1 MLNTLSIKNILKK
14 HNVYS
19 AHCIDDFIS
28 CPDQF
33 CRQRFLICPDKYFKY
48 YKSKLL
54 CCYFSNR
61 NAALYSQRRQYRF
74 IDRFNC
80 RTYRGISCP
89 FNYSFTL
96 EYICR
101 DDFMFIGRYGNRGM
115 ARLLIAYIRIPAFIV
130 TLAGMLLWRGVALII
145 LNGLTLSPFP
155 KIIYVI
161 LPALFR

>member
-14 HNVYS
+14 NTM
-19 AHCIDDFIS
+19 FIA
-28 CPDQF
+28 
-33 CRQRFLICPDKYFKY
+33 LIALMILFHALISFADSGSLFAPTNI
-48 YKSKLL
+48 
-54 CCYFSNR
+54 SNIISQ
-61 NAALYSQRRQYRF
+61 NSYVVILATGMLYSQWRQYRF

-115 ARLLIAYIRIPAFIV
+115 ARLLDCIHTHPGIYCNIGRYAF
-130 TLAGMLLWRGVALII
+130 MERRC
-145 LNGLTLSPFP
+145 LNYS
-155 KIIYVI
+155 
-161 LPALFR
+161 